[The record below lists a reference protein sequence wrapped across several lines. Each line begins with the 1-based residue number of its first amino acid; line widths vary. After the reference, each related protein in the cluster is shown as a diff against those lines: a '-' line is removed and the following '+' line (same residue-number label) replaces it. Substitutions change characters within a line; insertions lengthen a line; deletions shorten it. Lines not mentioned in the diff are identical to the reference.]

1 MRVKMIT
8 LVVKAKV
15 KLVAMTEPV
24 EMAMLVH
31 ALILRTLMLL
41 ENESETHMEII
52 VRSTL
57 TTQAGVATTT
67 LKNLSLEKCAAH
79 AVAVPQVK
87 LMRAKMTALRAMKET
102 TRVKEMK
109 VKEKVRMT
117 TLEATKKMTLVMT
130 QQEKKDNALMT
141 I

>member
-15 KLVAMTEPV
+15 KLVAMREPV

-31 ALILRTLMLL
+31 ALILRTSMLP

-52 VRSTL
+52 VMSTL
-57 TTQAGVATTT
+57 TTQAGAVTTT
-67 LKNLSLEKCAAH
+67 LKNLSLERCAAH

-87 LMRAKMTALRAMKET
+87 LMRVKMTALRAMKET
-102 TRVKEMK
+102 SRVKEMK
-109 VKEKVRMT
+109 AKEKVRMT
-117 TLEATKKMTLVMT
+117 ALETTKKATLVMT
-130 QQEKKDNALMT
+130 QQEKKD
-141 I
+141 